1 MLDGS
6 IHPDYA
12 DVAAVL
18 VRQIPKDGCSG
29 AAVCVYHAGKAVVDI
44 WGGARGPGGEPWEAT
59 TTAPS
64 FSTTKGVVSTLLHI
78 LVDQGKAGYDDTIAQ
93 HWPEFAAHGKD
104 RITIRHALCHEA
116 GLYRIDEMID
126 SPSEMLDWEH
136 MKAVIADAQ
145 PAHRPGESHGYH
157 ALTYGWLMGGLIE
170 AIAGKPLET
179 VLQEELVDP
188 LELDG
193 MFIGM
198 PHNELYRRAYMV
210 NGKMK
215 PPRERE
221 PWQERVLGWTE
232 TGLSKVGVDLA
243 EFRSA
248 LMPFSEE
255 FDWND
260 ESTVRAKI
268 PAANGQ
274 FTARSLARM
283 YAMLA
288 GEGALDGVRV
298 LSRKTVRELASIQNN
313 TRDKVL
319 FLPMKWRLGY
329 HRAFTLGA
337 TAPQAF
343 GHYGYGGSGGFC
355 DLQRDLAVGFTVNY
369 GAGTP
374 TGDSRMPRIARS
386 AIRAVD
392 RISA

>member
-1 MLDGS
+1 
-6 IHPDYA
+6 
-12 DVAAVL
+12 
-18 VRQIPKDGCSG
+18 
-29 AAVCVYHAGKAVVDI
+29 
-44 WGGARGPGGEPWEAT
+44 
-59 TTAPS
+59 
-64 FSTTKGVVSTLLHI
+64 
-78 LVDQGKAGYDDTIAQ
+78 
-93 HWPEFAAHGKD
+93 
-104 RITIRHALCHEA
+104 
-116 GLYRIDEMID
+116 
-126 SPSEMLDWEH
+126 
-136 MKAVIADAQ
+136 
-145 PAHRPGESHGYH
+145 
-157 ALTYGWLMGGLIE
+157 
-170 AIAGKPLET
+170 
-179 VLQEELVDP
+179 
-188 LELDG
+188 
-193 MFIGM
+193 
-198 PHNELYRRAYMV
+198 
-210 NGKMK
+210 
-215 PPRERE
+215 
-221 PWQERVLGWTE
+221 
-232 TGLSKVGVDLA
+232 VGVDLA